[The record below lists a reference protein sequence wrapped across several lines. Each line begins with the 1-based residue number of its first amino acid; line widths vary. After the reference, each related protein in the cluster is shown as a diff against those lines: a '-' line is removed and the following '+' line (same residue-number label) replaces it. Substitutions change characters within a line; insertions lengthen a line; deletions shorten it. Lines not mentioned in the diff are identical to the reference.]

1 MSVWAVRRYGLEFA
15 KALQLLTEGQ
25 EFGPGGALCRA
36 ALALALA
43 RTDPEAAQGVVL
55 PRNGASVAHDAWA
68 EAWRSHAQ
76 AEPLRREGGGPLEVA
91 AEEARWALRAHDD
104 AAAAACTAELA
115 ADIAAACGRTALA
128 VELLCSGDA
137 LRDGHRSGAAYCAPV
152 PRRCE
157 TALRDVVGA
166 EAERTTA

>member
-1 MSVWAVRRYGLEFA
+1 LSVWVVRRYGLEFA
-15 KALQLLTEGQ
+15 KALQLLAEGQ

-104 AAAAACTAELA
+104 AAA
-115 ADIAAACGRTALA
+115 DIAADCGRTALA

>member
-36 ALALALA
+36 ALALASPVRTRRPRKAWCSRGTGRPWRTTPGPRPGGVTHRRSRCAGRAAA
-43 RTDPEAAQGVVL
+43 R
-55 PRNGASVAHDAWA
+55 
-68 EAWRSHAQ
+68 WRSRQ
-76 AEPLRREGGGPLEVA
+76 
-91 AEEARWALRAHDD
+91 EARWALRAHDD

-137 LRDGHRSGAAYCAPV
+137 LRDGHGSGAAYCAPV